1 MQIICFL
8 LQLYLLILLG
18 RIVLSWFPGSGEG
31 RMGSVQRILFGVTEP
46 LLAPLRALLPPVRF
60 GAVGIDLSPIIVF
73 FGLNILLGLLGC
85 Y

>member
-31 RMGSVQRILFGVTEP
+31 RMGSVQRFLFGVTEP
-46 LLAPLRALLPPVRF
+46 LLAPFRRVIPSV
-60 GAVGIDLSPIIVF
+60 GGIDLSAIVLIIALQI
-73 FGLNILLGLLGC
+73 GLMFLA
-85 Y
+85 